1 MKKKTGFKY
10 VVEGFK
16 DMEKFA
22 KGILA
27 ITNLKSSRENTIINI
42 KTYEGTWK
50 VSIIS
55 IEEIDDFLKLHFEKI
70 ILRELIECIVA
81 EYEDLSNKIQ
91 RIVSEKEDESEEFY
105 ITIFNG

>member
-1 MKKKTGFKY
+1 MKKEIGLKY

-16 DMEKFA
+16 DIEKFA

-50 VSIIS
+50 VSIVS

-70 ILRELIECIVA
+70 ILREPIECIVA
-81 EYEDLSNKIQ
+81 EYEDLSDKMQKI
-91 RIVSEKEDESEEFY
+91 ISDKEDELNEFY
-105 ITIFNG
+105 ITILNE